1 MGGCS
6 GEACKHRDDSP
17 TDQYPSDPNT
27 RTDFVHQQVA
37 GYFKNEVAKEE
48 DSATNPNCWLLTPSS
63 LFMVKAANPILILS
77 MNAIMKRTN
86 TNGIIRVRSLRTVVA
101 SIAPGARAGLAP
113 TPHPRDGS
121 AQCSTGRQERPQF

>member
-17 TDQYPSDPNT
+17 TDQYPGDPNT

-48 DSATNPNCWLLTPSS
+48 DSRDQSKLLAADSQFLVHGQSGESNIDSVNERDHEENEHERDNP
-63 LFMVKAANPILILS
+63 
-77 MNAIMKRTN
+77 
-86 TNGIIRVRSLRTVVA
+86 
-101 SIAPGARAGLAP
+101 
-113 TPHPRDGS
+113 
-121 AQCSTGRQERPQF
+121 RPQPANCCGFDCAWSKGWTGAHAAPPRRIGTV